1 LDLSSGGVQ
10 GDQVAPGEEIA
21 RRRGREV
28 HSSIEGEIDM
38 NKQEFCIERRKA
50 EFPAFV
56 RVLKALPQDRLDY
69 RPDPKART
77 AAELAWVM
85 AAEEAALLSLLEK
98 GTVEWKEEKA
108 PTTVDEIVT
117 AYERNAEAV
126 TERLE
131 KLDEAGWQKKGKFL
145 LGDEA
150 AWETT
155 IDGFVWGFLFDGVHH
170 RGQLSTYLRP
180 MGGKVPSIY
189 GPSADDSGQP

>member
-1 LDLSSGGVQ
+1 MKK
-10 GDQVAPGEEIA
+10 
-21 RRRGREV
+21 
-28 HSSIEGEIDM
+28 H
-38 NKQEFCIERRKA
+38 EFCIERRKA

-56 RVLKALPQDRLDY
+56 RVLKALPQNRLDY

-85 AAEEAALLSLLEK
+85 AEEEGALLRLLDK
-98 GTVEWKEEKA
+98 GTVEWKEEK
-108 PTTVDEIVT
+108 PPSNVDEIVA
-117 AYERNAEAV
+117 AYERNAKAV

-131 KLDEAGWQKKGKFL
+131 RLDEAGWQKKGKFL
-145 LGDEA
+145 MGGEA

-155 IDGFVWGFLFDGVHH
+155 IDGFVWGFLFDAVHH

-189 GPSADDSGQP
+189 GPSADDPGQ